1 MKFSLPF
8 SLTKEEKS
16 LIELYTAVNDLV
28 NSGETKWQ
36 IFKEESIAPKS
47 VKVTGYMVIGDRK
60 SDTFSVVCE
69 EDKPRDIL
77 IAIANMKLIV
87 MTCISLG
94 IPIDFEFEKPKKETE
109 FKPVKSWKAVAEE
122 HGIDPVEVI
131 KCQDLR
137 SLTRYCKPSKFPIAQ
152 ALEATAQKFN
162 SERVTVKQFFEFVWG
177 EENYNKVRSLS
188 TKKKKARTISV
199 AQEVEEVEVEANEPF
214 ETNRNH
220 QDTKYVMGKLITA
233 GINSINFEEKAVIMS
248 ERYGNFQYFCMNASD
263 DEIASVLMLEQ

>member
-1 MKFSLPF
+1 MKCSLPF
-8 SLTKEEKS
+8 SLSKEEKS
-16 LIELYTAVNDLV
+16 LIELYTAISDSV
-28 NSGETKWQ
+28 NSGDIRWQ

-47 VKVTGYMVIGDRK
+47 VKVSGYMTIGDRK

-69 EDKPRDIL
+69 DDKPREAL
-77 IAIANMKLIV
+77 IAIANMKLLV
-87 MTCISLG
+87 MTCTSLG

-109 FKPVKSWKAVAEE
+109 FKPVKSWKVVAEE
-122 HGIDPVEVI
+122 HGIDPVEVV

-152 ALEATAQKFN
+152 ALEATSQKFN
-162 SERVTVKQFFEFVWG
+162 SERVTVKQFFEFIWG

-188 TKKKKARTISV
+188 SKKKKARTISV
-199 AQEVEEVEVEANEPF
+199 PQVEEVEEEVEAYTE
-214 ETNRNH
+214 NRNH
-220 QDTKYVMGKLITA
+220 QDTKYVMGKLISA
-233 GINSINFEEKAVIMS
+233 GINGTNFENIAPIMS

>member
-1 MKFSLPF
+1 MKCSLPF
-8 SLTKEEKS
+8 SLSKEEKS
-16 LIELYTAVNDLV
+16 LIELYTAISDSVNTA
-28 NSGETKWQ
+28 SIRWQ

-47 VKVTGYMVIGDRK
+47 VKVTGYMTIADRK

-69 EDKPRDIL
+69 DEKPREAL
-77 IAIANMKLIV
+77 IAIANMKLLV
-87 MTCISLG
+87 MTCTSLG

-109 FKPVKSWKAVAEE
+109 FKPVKSWKVVAEE

-152 ALEATAQKFN
+152 ALEATSQKFN
-162 SERVTVKQFFEFVWG
+162 SERVTVKQFFEFIWG

-188 TKKKKARTISV
+188 SKKKKVRTIN
-199 AQEVEEVEVEANEPF
+199 APQIEEIEEEVEVHAE
-214 ETNRNH
+214 NRGH
-220 QDTKYVMGKLITA
+220 QDTKYVMGKLISA
-233 GINSINFEEKAVIMS
+233 GINSINFEEKAIIMS

>member
-1 MKFSLPF
+1 MKCSLPF
-8 SLTKEEKS
+8 SLSKEEKS
-16 LIELYTAVNDLV
+16 LIELYTAISDSVNTGDIR
-28 NSGETKWQ
+28 WQ

-47 VKVTGYMVIGDRK
+47 VKVTGYMTIADKK

-69 EDKPRDIL
+69 DDKPREAL
-77 IAIANMKLIV
+77 IAIANMKLLV
-87 MTCISLG
+87 MTCTSLG

-109 FKPVKSWKAVAEE
+109 FKPVKSWKVVAEE

-137 SLTRYCKPSKFPIAQ
+137 SLSRYCKPSKFPIAQ
-152 ALEATAQKFN
+152 ALEATSQKFN
-162 SERVTVKQFFEFVWG
+162 SERVTVKQFFEFIWG

-188 TKKKKARTISV
+188 SKKKKARTISTP
-199 AQEVEEVEVEANEPF
+199 QVEEVEEEVEAFAE
-214 ETNRNH
+214 NRGH
-220 QDTKYVMGKLITA
+220 QDTKYVMGKLISA
-233 GINSINFEEKAVIMS
+233 GINSLNFEEKAPIMS

>member
-1 MKFSLPF
+1 MKCSLPF
-8 SLTKEEKS
+8 SLSKEEKS
-16 LIELYTAVNDLV
+16 LIELYTAISDSVNT
-28 NSGETKWQ
+28 GETRWQ

-47 VKVTGYMVIGDRK
+47 VKVTGYMTIADKK

-69 EDKPRDIL
+69 EEKPREAL
-77 IAIANMKLIV
+77 IAIANMKLLV
-87 MTCISLG
+87 MTCTSLG

-109 FKPVKSWKAVAEE
+109 FRPIKSWKIVAEE

-152 ALEATAQKFN
+152 ALEATSQKFN
-162 SERVTVKQFFEFVWG
+162 SERVTVKQFFEFIWG
-177 EENYNKVRSLS
+177 EENYNRVRTLS
-188 TKKKKARTISV
+188 SKKKKVRIISLP
-199 AQEVEEVEVEANEPF
+199 QVEEVEEEVEVNAEC
-214 ETNRNH
+214 RGH
-220 QDTKYVMGKLITA
+220 QDTKYVMGKLISA
-233 GINSINFEEKAVIMS
+233 GINSINFEEKAIIMS

>member
-1 MKFSLPF
+1 MLFRS
-8 SLTKEEKS
+8 
-16 LIELYTAVNDLV
+16 
-28 NSGETKWQ
+28 
-36 IFKEESIAPKS
+36 
-47 VKVTGYMVIGDRK
+47 
-60 SDTFSVVCE
+60 
-69 EDKPRDIL
+69 
-77 IAIANMKLIV
+77 
-87 MTCISLG
+87 
-94 IPIDFEFEKPKKETE
+94 ETE

>member
-1 MKFSLPF
+1 MKCSLPF
-8 SLTKEEKS
+8 SLSKEEKS
-16 LIELYTAVNDLV
+16 LIELYTAISDSVNTADIR
-28 NSGETKWQ
+28 WQ

-47 VKVTGYMVIGDRK
+47 VKVTGYMTIADKK

-69 EDKPRDIL
+69 DEKPREAL
-77 IAIANMKLIV
+77 IAIANMKLLV
-87 MTCISLG
+87 MTCTSLG

-109 FKPVKSWKAVAEE
+109 FKPVKSWKVVAEE

-137 SLTRYCKPSKFPIAQ
+137 SLSRYCKPSKFPIAQ
-152 ALEATAQKFN
+152 ALEATSQKFN
-162 SERVTVKQFFEFVWG
+162 SERVTVKQFFEFIWG

-188 TKKKKARTISV
+188 SKKKKARTISTP
-199 AQEVEEVEVEANEPF
+199 QVEEVEEGVEAHTE
-214 ETNRNH
+214 NRGH
-220 QDTKYVMGKLITA
+220 QDTKYVMGKLISA
-233 GINSINFEEKAVIMS
+233 GINSINFEEKAIIMS

>member
-1 MKFSLPF
+1 MKCSLPF
-8 SLTKEEKS
+8 SLSKEEKS
-16 LIELYTAVNDLV
+16 LIELYTAISDSVNTGDIR
-28 NSGETKWQ
+28 WQ

-47 VKVTGYMVIGDRK
+47 VRVTGYMTIADKK

-69 EDKPRDIL
+69 DDKPREAL
-77 IAIANMKLIV
+77 IAIANMKLLV
-87 MTCISLG
+87 MTCTSLG

-109 FKPVKSWKAVAEE
+109 FKPIKSWKVVAEE
-122 HGIDPVEVI
+122 HGIDPVEVV

-152 ALEATAQKFN
+152 ALEATSQKFN
-162 SERVTVKQFFEFVWG
+162 SERVTVKQFFEFIWG

-188 TKKKKARTISV
+188 SKKKKARTISV
-199 AQEVEEVEVEANEPF
+199 PQVEEVEEEVEAYTE
-214 ETNRNH
+214 NRNH
-220 QDTKYVMGKLITA
+220 QDTKYVMGKLISA
-233 GINSINFEEKAVIMS
+233 GINGTNFENIAPIMS